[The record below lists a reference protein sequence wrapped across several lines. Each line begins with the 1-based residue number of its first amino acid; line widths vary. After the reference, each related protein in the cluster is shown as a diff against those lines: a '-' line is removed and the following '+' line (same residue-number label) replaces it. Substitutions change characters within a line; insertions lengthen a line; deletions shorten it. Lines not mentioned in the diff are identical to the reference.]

1 MKNISDGVNNL
12 SQQLT
17 GRNKTPNRGT
27 YEQVSS
33 VDDYEPIK
41 PLRQIPT
48 LKSRAL
54 QRDILDLQKD
64 KFEQI

>member
-1 MKNISDGVNNL
+1 MDMIKKVVTRKMKNSSDGINNL
-12 SQQLT
+12 SQQIT

-41 PLRQIPT
+41 PLRQF
-48 LKSRAL
+48 
-54 QRDILDLQKD
+54 QH
-64 KFEQI
+64 